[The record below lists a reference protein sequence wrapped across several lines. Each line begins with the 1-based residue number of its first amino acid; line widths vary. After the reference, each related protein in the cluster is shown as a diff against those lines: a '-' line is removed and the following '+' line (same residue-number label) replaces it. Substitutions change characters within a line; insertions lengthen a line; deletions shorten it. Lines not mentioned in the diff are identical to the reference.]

1 MLQQLFILMNQRT
14 FMKQLIKI
22 NQSKQWNM
30 SLIQLEKQ
38 DMDVNWLT
46 FKETSH

>member
-38 DMDVNWLT
+38 DMDVN
-46 FKETSH
+46 